1 MKKRLILWSKRDGMT
16 GSRFSSDYAK
26 LLLSNG
32 FSVSK
37 VLINGNESYVVD
49 VNSLEEYIRLVD
61 TFISKGF
68 DAYIS
73 IEIYDFRLLVVKDKL
88 DNEIE

>member
-1 MKKRLILWSKRDGMT
+1 MNKRFIIWSKRDGIT

-37 VLINGNESYVVD
+37 EPINGYESYVVD
-49 VNSLEEYIRLVD
+49 VNSLEEYIKLVD
-61 TFISKGF
+61 IFISEGF
-68 DAYIS
+68 EAYIS
-73 IEIYDFRLLVVKDKL
+73 ERILDFRLLVIKDKL
-88 DNEIE
+88 DNE

>member
-1 MKKRLILWSKRDGMT
+1 MEKRLIIWSRRDGMT
-16 GSRFSSDYAK
+16 GNRFASQYAMS
-26 LLLSNG
+26 LISNG

-88 DNEIE
+88 DDEIE

>member
-1 MKKRLILWSKRDGMT
+1 MNKRFVIWSKRDGIT
-16 GSRFSSDYAK
+16 GNRFASQYAM
-26 LLLSNG
+26 LLISNG

>member
-37 VLINGNESYVVD
+37 ELINGNEYHVVD
-49 VNSLEEYIRLVD
+49 VNNLEEYIKLVD
-61 TFISKGF
+61 MFISEGF
-68 DAYIS
+68 VAYIS
-73 IEIYDFRLLVVKDKL
+73 AEIHDFRLLVIKDKV
-88 DNEIE
+88 DNEI